1 MRQTFFKHDMET
13 RAESKAKRT
22 KAKEANWLAV
32 CKQVD
37 ARDRGRCRA
46 CYRQCDT
53 KAIDPQERAHRHHVE
68 FRSKGGQDVAS
79 NLVLLCATCHD
90 RVHVKRTLRIEPT
103 TAHGADGPLTIW
115 RTVEDNEH
123 DWHEYISRRET
134 AVHQVERD

>member
-1 MRQTFFKHDMET
+1 MPSFFKHDMKT
-13 RAESKAKRT
+13 RTEEKSERS

-46 CYRQCDT
+46 CGRQCDT
-53 KAIDPQERAHRHHVE
+53 RAIDPLEKGHRHHIE

-79 NLVLLCATCHD
+79 NLVTLCAVCHD
-90 RVHVKRTLRIEPT
+90 KVHVKRTLRIEAT
-103 TAHGADGPLTIW
+103 TPYGADNALTIW
-115 RTVEDNEH
+115 RATEDN

-134 AVHQVERD
+134 AVHVVERD